1 MTLSD
6 DLITDLERVLYNS
19 DEFDTSATLTIT
31 GPVVSTVLVSFH
43 KKVTA
48 VDPFTGDVDVDIGQ
62 PHALG
67 IATDFSLSKQGDT
80 LLIDGNTYKINRI
93 VDDGIGQALIWLYT

>member
-6 DLITDLERVLYNS
+6 DLTTDLTRVLYNA
-19 DEFDTSATLTIT
+19 DEFDTSSTLTT
-31 GPVVSTVLVSFH
+31 SGPVVSNPLVNFH
-43 KKVTA
+43 KEVTA
-48 VDPFTGDVDVDIGQ
+48 VDPFSGDVDVDIGQ

-67 IATDFSLSKQGDT
+67 IATDFLLAKQDDT
-80 LLIDGNTYKINRI
+80 LVIDGNTYKINRV